1 MKSDVK
7 FSSTSSFV
15 MLSPRKEFQGKGA
28 VFLGETGLLA
38 DGNLPRFTIPLI
50 GWFYSALFCARTTR
64 TIPYSRITSY
74 RYSGD
79 WISFGWLKVFFLI
92 LLISAAIAAT
102 AGTLQTSTDPMV
114 YLVFLWSLVTLIA
127 SLMFL
132 TGVRI
137 HTISYILPDNTRQTV
152 AFKLRGATRLQ
163 IAEFSKQVRNYM
175 TTVQSFGS
183 GKLTKNKGEKA

>member
-15 MLSPRKEFQGKGA
+15 MLSPKKEFQGKGA

-64 TIPYSRITSY
+64 TIPYSRIANY

-79 WISFGWLKVFFLI
+79 WISFGWFKLLFVI
-92 LLISAAIAAT
+92 LLVAAGGTAT
-102 AGTLQTSTDPMV
+102 FFTLQTSTDPFV
-114 YLVFLWSLVTLIA
+114 YLTFLWSLVTLIA
-127 SLMFL
+127 ALLFL

-137 HTISYILPDNTRQTV
+137 HTITYLLPDNSRQKV
-152 AFKLRGATRLQ
+152 AFKLRRATRQ
-163 IAEFSKQVRNYM
+163 QAAGFSTLIRNYM
-175 TTVQSFGS
+175 TTAKNFANDSA
-183 GKLTKNKGEKA
+183 GKIQGA